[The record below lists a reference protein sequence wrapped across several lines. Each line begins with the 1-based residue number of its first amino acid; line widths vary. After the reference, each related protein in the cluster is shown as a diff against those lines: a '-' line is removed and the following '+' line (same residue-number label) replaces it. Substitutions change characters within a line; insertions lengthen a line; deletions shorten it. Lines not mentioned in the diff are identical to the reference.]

1 MSKVLSVLV
10 LSLAVTS
17 AANAFERTPP
27 WAQHQAANH
36 QTSRDASR
44 ANASDP
50 AADPPAA
57 APEIDPGSAMSA
69 LTLLAGALVMVRGRR
84 SRKSKEE

>member
-10 LSLAVTS
+10 LSLAATS

-36 QTSRDASR
+36 QTNRDAPR
-44 ANASDP
+44 ANATDP
-50 AADPPAA
+50 ADPPAE
-57 APEIDPGSAMSA
+57 APEIDPASAMSA
-69 LTLLAGALVMVRGRR
+69 LTLLAGALAVVRGRR
-84 SRKSKEE
+84 SSRRRKE